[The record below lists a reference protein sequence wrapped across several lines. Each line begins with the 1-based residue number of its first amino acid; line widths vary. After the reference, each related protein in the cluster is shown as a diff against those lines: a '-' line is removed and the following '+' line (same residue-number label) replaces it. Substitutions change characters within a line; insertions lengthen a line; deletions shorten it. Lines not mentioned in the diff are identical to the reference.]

1 MDKIKVAILCH
12 FSNPT
17 VRNALTLYPS
27 SSFYKYKDFANW
39 ITNIIS
45 SMTNREDIEL
55 HVISPHAG
63 MKKRKQFFLI
73 DGVRYHFFRKE
84 LPYPWSSIEK
94 HIYPQNR
101 HNYPR
106 NRRYVKQ
113 IIADIKPDIVNLIGA
128 ENAYYASSVLDIE
141 DIPIVLHCQTVY
153 ANPERKEKAGKIDM
167 VRWNTEL
174 SIFHKV
180 NYFACT
186 GRIYYDL
193 IKGYEPQAIV
203 FPRKW
208 PVLNYPKIP
217 DVPKKY
223 DFAYFA
229 RMLNK
234 NKGFDNALEA
244 IAIAVKNH
252 PELKIMAVGSWDS
265 DREFFE
271 KRIEEL
277 GIKDNMEIHPS
288 FPDYL
293 DMLQYVKQ
301 ARFALLPIKMDVMS
315 GTILEALNMGMPVVT
330 CRTSGT
336 PSLNKKRETVLL
348 SDIGDNESLAA
359 NMLKLC
365 ENPKLAEMLKGNG
378 TLYINEWE
386 EEHAH
391 NIDIMVKQYQAII
404 AHYNS
409 GTPIPGE
416 LLYNTEE
423 NIDYR
428 NE

>member
-1 MDKIKVAILCH
+1 MHKIKVAIICH
-12 FSNPT
+12 FSNVE
-17 VRNALTLYPS
+17 VRKNLKFFPVHEE
-27 SSFYKYKDFANW
+27 YKDSANW
-39 ITNIIS
+39 ITLIIEALRK
-45 SMTNREDIEL
+45 REDIEL
-55 HVISPHAG
+55 HIVAPHRGILPAL
-63 MKKRKQFFLI
+63 QEFTI
-73 DGVRYHFFRKE
+73 DNVHYHFFRRY
-84 LPYPWSSIEK
+84 LPAPFDKIE
-94 HIYPQNR
+94 
-101 HNYPR
+101 
-106 NRRYVKQ
+106 RRVDRQDKRGFPKYRKYITRFIQ
-113 IIADIKPDIVNLIGA
+113 RIKPDLVNLIGA

-141 DIPIVLHCQTVY
+141 VIPIVLHCQTVY

-180 NYFACT
+180 HYFACT
-186 GRIYYDL
+186 GRMYYDL

-208 PVLNYPKIP
+208 PVVNYPKIP

-229 RMLNK
+229 RMLNR
-234 NKGFDNALEA
+234 NKGFDNAIEA

-252 PELKIMAVGSWDS
+252 PELKILAVGSWDR

-277 GIKDNMEIHPS
+277 GIKDNLEIHPS
-288 FPDYL
+288 FPNYL

-301 ARFALLPIKMDVMS
+301 ARFALLPIKMDVLS
-315 GTILEALNMGMPVVT
+315 GTILEALNMGMPIVT

-336 PSLNKKRETVLL
+336 PSLNKKRETVLI

-359 NMLKLC
+359 NMLKLY
-365 ENPKLAEMLKGNG
+365 ENPELAERLKGNG
-378 TLYINEWE
+378 TLYIKE
-386 EEHAH
+386 EEEENAR
-391 NIDIMVKQYQAII
+391 NVDIMVQQYQAII
-404 AHYNS
+404 EHYNNR
-409 GTPIPGE
+409 TPIPKD

-428 NE
+428 NR